1 MRKYPA
7 LIRAMEMR
15 HIVYN
20 DEVADIERRAE
31 AGSVLLIRPKHTAGV
46 GRTEK
51 DGAKIK
57 ALYDIGRK
65 DAIERLDEIR
75 NFFEKR

>member
-1 MRKYPA
+1 
-7 LIRAMEMR
+7 MEMR

-20 DEVADIERRAE
+20 EEVADIERRAE
-31 AGSVLLIRPKHTAGV
+31 AGSLFEKRPNQTAGV

-65 DAIERLDEIR
+65 DALDRLDEIR
-75 NFFEKR
+75 EFFGKR